1 MRNIIKSFNT
11 KSVITIFVCTITLV
25 VLSGCSGKQETPSNP
40 SALEIGEQIRHIT
53 NLEDMKEGD
62 NKKLQKLYNINA
74 DEVESYVLYTA
85 PTNIKADEIA
95 VIKVK
100 DMKNINNMKEKI
112 SNRIE
117 KRSISF
123 KDYLPEEYFL
133 IEKHVLK
140 TKDSYIL
147 LAISKDSDQIE
158 KTFDKALK

>member
-1 MRNIIKSFNT
+1 MRNLIKSFNI
-11 KSVITIFVCTITLV
+11 KSVITIFICTITLV
-25 VLSGCSGKQETPSNP
+25 VLSGCSGKQETSGNL
-40 SALEIGEQIRHIT
+40 SAIEIGEQIGHAT
-53 NLEDMKEGD
+53 NLEEMKEGD
-62 NKKLQKLYNINA
+62 NKKLQKLYNINT
-74 DEVESYVLYTA
+74 DEVENFVLFTA

-100 DMKNINNMKEKI
+100 DMKNIDNMKEKI
-112 SNRIE
+112 LNRIE
-117 KRSISF
+117 KKSKSF

-147 LAISKDSDQIE
+147 LAISKDSDEIE

>member
-1 MRNIIKSFNT
+1 MRNLIKFFNI

-25 VLSGCSGKQETPSNP
+25 VLSGCSGKQGTPRNP
-40 SALEIGEQIRHIT
+40 SAIEIGEQISHIT

-62 NKKLQKLYNINA
+62 HKKLQKLYNINA
-74 DEVESYVLYTA
+74 DEVESFVLYTA

-100 DMKNINNMKEKI
+100 DMNNIDNMKEKI

-117 KRSISF
+117 KKSKSF

-147 LAISKDSDQIE
+147 LAISKDSDEIE

>member
-1 MRNIIKSFNT
+1 MRNKIKSFNI

-25 VLSGCSGKQETPSNP
+25 VLSGCSGKQETHDNP
-40 SALEIGEQIRHIT
+40 SAIEIGKQIKQTT
-53 NLEDMKEGD
+53 NIEEMKEGD
-62 NKKLQKLYNINA
+62 HKKLQKLYNINA
-74 DEVESYVLYTA
+74 DEVDSFVLFTA
-85 PTNIKADEIA
+85 PTNIKANEIA

-100 DMKNINNMKEKI
+100 DMKNVDNMKEKI

-117 KRSISF
+117 KISKSF

-147 LAISKDSDQIE
+147 LAISKDSDEIE
-158 KTFDKALK
+158 KTFDKAIK